1 MLDEVDNCI
10 LDILGNESTVV
21 QGLGQPESD
30 GVFSNLD
37 STLESIQPQRQ
48 ISRNRGN
55 PRKRNLDLADK
66 QAELRV
72 KLLES
77 ELYKNKL
84 EILWLEKKLG
94 MKRSK
99 FTADLEEESN
109 DGERNEEEILKPTDM
124 PLLSPLHSTRI
135 LDITDY

>member
-21 QGLGQPESD
+21 QGLGQPESG

-72 KLLES
+72 KLLEN

-84 EILWLEKKLG
+84 ELWLEKKLG

-109 DGERNEEEILKPTDM
+109 DGERNAEEILKPTDM